1 MKLTGNLGR
10 QFSDLMAYI
19 VLPLGCALLPVK
31 WTERLLRRCAGRGWI
46 LKTRSRQASDTA
58 ARLMYLADPAAW
70 RQKWRLVELTE
81 ARDVWFIL
89 LGRQEALLERVQ
101 IEGEPPVPGDGQALI
116 GLHWGPSVLALAA
129 FRRLGL
135 KPRFVYRHVESDIRR
150 QAPFQYLYL
159 RLVVR
164 VIDRCCGGGAITV
177 PGAKAE
183 LATALEGPETPVL
196 LMDAPPVRDRRVLM
210 VNLLERRAPISAD
223 GIELLANRHARCT
236 FFAMSLDID
245 NEGKQLVFTESV
257 STDDPRELASMIAA
271 HFNRFVLHDSSQW
284 RLWHAARQL
293 FNLDLD
299 A

>member
-31 WTERLLRRCAGRGWI
+31 WSERMLRRCARRGWI

-58 ARLMYLADPAAW
+58 ARLMYLADPVAW

-81 ARDVWFIL
+81 ARDAWFIL
-89 LGRQEALLERVQ
+89 LGRHEALLEKVR
-101 IEGEPPVPGDGQALI
+101 IEGEPPTPGEGLALV

-135 KPRFVYRHVESDIRR
+135 KPRFVYRNVESDIRR

-164 VIDRCCGGGAITV
+164 VIDRCCGGGAIAV
-177 PGAKAE
+177 PGAKAA
-183 LATALEGPETPVL
+183 LATTLEGSETPVL
-196 LMDAPPVRDRRVLM
+196 LMDAPPVRGRRVLM
-210 VNLLERRAPISAD
+210 VNLLERPAPIAAD

-236 FFAMSLDID
+236 LFAMGLDDD
-245 NEGKQLVFTESV
+245 NEGKQLIFTETV
-257 STDDPRELASMIAA
+257 SADDPRELASKIAA

-284 RLWHAARQL
+284 RLWHAAHQL
-293 FNLDLD
+293 FKLDLNT
-299 A
+299 